1 MSCSS
6 KARRSSPRSHATE
19 STPTAAARTVLQRC
33 RNVRLGAAR
42 LRHQSHRDA
51 GRWCNPPV
59 AFKGN
64 AAGRIWHFIGDYKD
78 RAQLLFTT
86 EEGAGT
92 IELTIADNDWVR
104 ADVFMGEA
112 LILRAWIEDP
122 YEEKE
127 FWPDNGDGVG
137 EAPGRISKR
146 GRWLQIET
154 ARFPGAASSTTGFW
168 IVEDASD

>member
-1 MSCSS
+1 MPLSPPQPPQREPYYSDVEMYGW
-6 KARRSSPRSHATE
+6 ARRDCAINLIATL
-19 STPTAAARTVLQRC
+19 A
-33 RNVRLGAAR
+33 
-42 LRHQSHRDA
+42 
-51 GRWCNPPV
+51 RWCNPPV